1 MHIIPNWAKSEYA
14 DLEYTEEYFRDTKQ
28 LDSWKSVGHH
38 LPSTTIFIS
47 PVVTPTQFTK
57 FIESQFPRLTNM
69 GICFHLL
76 PPGHYL
82 PLHTDAYG
90 FYTKKYNIT
99 NIDKIH
105 RYIMFLEDSQP
116 GHLLSIGNNTYSS
129 WSAGQV
135 YGFAGAT
142 VHGATNLGMTHRYTL
157 QITGI
162 VNE

>member
-1 MHIIPNWAKSEYA
+1 MHIIPNWTKSEYTN
-14 DLEYTEEYFRDTKQ
+14 LEYTEEYFRDIEQ
-28 LDSWKSVGHH
+28 LNSWKSAGHH
-38 LPSTTIFIS
+38 LPNTTIFIS
-47 PVVTPTQFTK
+47 PVVTTTQFTK
-57 FIESQFPRLTNM
+57 FIKSQFPQLIHI

-82 PLHTDAYG
+82 PLHIDAYG

-99 NIDKIH
+99 DINKIH

-129 WSAGQV
+129 WLAGNV

-142 VHGATNLGMTHRYTL
+142 PHSATNLGMTSRYTL

-162 VNE
+162 INE